1 MSMLTF
7 PPRCQN
13 KINPQPL
20 PLQLDQT
27 AGPSAVPLTR
37 QNKQTKP
44 KNTKRQ
50 RARGRMD
57 GWLRLEE
64 DWLCGCVVRDVLLSI
79 VDPSSVIS
87 PCLAFLFLFLSANN
101 GTATHQHPQAPEPHR
116 GQEFLSIHVPGI
128 KFKIYEEAPPE
139 MLQDSC
145 VFQSAQ
151 H

>member
-1 MSMLTF
+1 MSTLTF

-50 RARGRMD
+50 QARGRMD
-57 GWLRLEE
+57 GWLCSEE
-64 DWLCGCVVRDVLLSI
+64 DWLCSERCTAEHCG
-79 VDPSSVIS
+79 SVICHFS
-87 PCLAFLFLFLSANN
+87 LSRFSLSLSVCKQW
-101 GTATHQHPQAPEPHR
+101 HSHAPAPASTRTTER
-116 GQEFLSIHVPGI
+116 LGILSIHVPGI
-128 KFKIYEEAPPE
+128 KFKIYVEAPPE
-139 MLQDSC
+139 MLHDSC